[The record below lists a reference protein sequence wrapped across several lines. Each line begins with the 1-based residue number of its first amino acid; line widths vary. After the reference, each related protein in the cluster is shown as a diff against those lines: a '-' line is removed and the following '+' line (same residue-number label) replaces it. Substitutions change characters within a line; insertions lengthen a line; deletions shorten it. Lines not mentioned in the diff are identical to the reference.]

1 MLKLKRA
8 LVAAMFDVQIVR
20 QRSSGGRLQALR
32 SSGGRLQA
40 LRRGFEMAIIE
51 RGLRILLRSR
61 SGERRSAVISI
72 VHSRIKS
79 VRVRGRLLRVVVDH
93 GDALT

>member
-20 QRSSGGRLQALR
+20 QR